1 MGPVSDRATVR
12 VLTQRYQWRRAE
24 GRARV
29 GIIMG
34 SDSDLATMRAAAEAL
49 EGLGVPAEVT
59 IVSAHRTPE
68 RMVAYA
74 RGAHTRGLQ
83 ARRRP
88 RAAGALSLWRPLF
101 DWDPGWAAPRNNM
114 TGVVAAPWEALCA
127 PTMGCRVEC
136 AGALAAQPDLTGEAP
151 MQRQRPGAPAS
162 AAAGDAR
169 ACACACAPVHGRAR
183 RRLCLSWTP
192 PLCPLAHPSLLTES
206 SPAVPQVIIAGA
218 GGAAHLP
225 GMVAALTPLP
235 VVGVPVVPPT
245 GAALSGIDALLS
257 IVQARRPTPAL
268 SLQRDHVVQ
277 TLGCAAWFHE
287 YHRAYPAY
295 FTQAG
300 MTHFTQPARTHDS
313 CDMTSLGALGAA
325 R

>member
-1 MGPVSDRATVR
+1 MSRRCSGSSACWAPHRTRGCALLQRVSGRAQKRRPHLGVIMGPVSDRATVR

-88 RAAGALSLWRPLF
+88 RAAGVLSLWRPLF

-114 TGVVAAPWEALCA
+114 TGVVAALGRPFARPLWGAESSA
-127 PTMGCRVEC
+127 PEHSQPSLTSLERRPCSGSAQGRQQ
-136 AGALAAQPDLTGEAP
+136 AQQLATL
-151 MQRQRPGAPAS
+151 
-162 AAAGDAR
+162 
-169 ACACACAPVHGRAR
+169 APVHAPARLCMDAPAGGCACHGLLPCALWPTPLCSLNPPLLCPRSLSRAPAAR
-183 RRLCLSWTP
+183 RT
-192 PLCPLAHPSLLTES
+192 CPAW
-206 SPAVPQVIIAGA
+206 SP
-218 GGAAHLP
+218 
-225 GMVAALTPLP
+225 
-235 VVGVPVVPPT
+235 
-245 GAALSGIDALLS
+245 
-257 IVQARRPTPAL
+257 R
-268 SLQRDHVVQ
+268 
-277 TLGCAAWFHE
+277 
-287 YHRAYPAY
+287 
-295 FTQAG
+295 
-300 MTHFTQPARTHDS
+300 
-313 CDMTSLGALGAA
+313 
-325 R
+325 

>member
-1 MGPVSDRATVR
+1 
-12 VLTQRYQWRRAE
+12 
-24 GRARV
+24 
-29 GIIMG
+29 
-34 SDSDLATMRAAAEAL
+34 
-49 EGLGVPAEVT
+49 
-59 IVSAHRTPE
+59 
-68 RMVAYA
+68 
-74 RGAHTRGLQ
+74 
-83 ARRRP
+83 
-88 RAAGALSLWRPLF
+88 
-101 DWDPGWAAPRNNM
+101 
-114 TGVVAAPWEALCA
+114 
-127 PTMGCRVEC
+127 
-136 AGALAAQPDLTGEAP
+136 
-151 MQRQRPGAPAS
+151 
-162 AAAGDAR
+162 
-169 ACACACAPVHGRAR
+169 
-183 RRLCLSWTP
+183 
-192 PLCPLAHPSLLTES
+192 
-206 SPAVPQVIIAGA
+206 
-218 GGAAHLP
+218 
-225 GMVAALTPLP
+225 MVAALTPLP